1 MSHFAYR
8 DGALFAEDV
17 SLARIADRVGTP
29 FYCYSTAA
37 LTENYLAFADA
48 LADLNPL
55 VCFALKA
62 NSNLAVI
69 HTLARLG
76 AGADVVSEG
85 ELRQALAAGVP
96 ADKAVFSGVGKTR
109 AEMEFALSAGVGQFN
124 VESAPE
130 LEALSRV
137 AAEMGKTAIVALRVN
152 PDVDAETHHKIA
164 TGRSEDKFGIDHRD
178 AAALYGR
185 GSGLPGIDMAGLAVH
200 IGSQLTSLDPFR
212 AAFRRVADL
221 VRDLRQAGY
230 GVCRLDLGGGLGIVY
245 DSEQPPEPIAY
256 AAMVRDEVGDL
267 GCALVFE
274 PGRLIAGNAGVLVT
288 KVIFVKHGASKRFVI
303 VDAAMNDLLRPSLYD
318 AYHVIDPVIEPAP
331 GAALSRADVV
341 GPICETGDVLAADRD
356 LPALED
362 GDLLAVRSAGAYGAV
377 MASSYNTRPSAPEI
391 LVKGSLHEVIRA
403 RETYEKVL
411 ARDRMPDWLKESLL
425 DERRDPG

>member
-37 LTENYLAFADA
+37 LTENYLAFAHA

-109 AEMEFALSAGVGQFN
+109 AEMEFALSAGIGQFN

-130 LEALSRV
+130 LEALSQV

-230 GVCRLDLGGGLGIVY
+230 GVCRLDLGGVVT
-245 DSEQPPEPIAY
+245 D
-256 AAMVRDEVGDL
+256 VVGATQHSQAPAQRAPFPVQVDQYCDDL
-267 GCALVFE
+267 GD
-274 PGRLIAGNAGVLVT
+274 GIR
-288 KVIFVKHGASKRFVI
+288 
-303 VDAAMNDLLRPSLYD
+303 VDAAILWLGATAHGEQFWQTGHINGEFLGNRSFEIRP
-318 AYHVIDPVIEPAP
+318 VQGIQQ
-331 GAALSRADVV
+331 
-341 GPICETGDVLAADRD
+341 
-356 LPALED
+356 ALE
-362 GDLLAVRSAGAYGAV
+362 AAGARHLGGREQSSLWHVGKIRCSAV
-377 MASSYNTRPSAPEI
+377 NHRVVQKSGNHHV
-391 LVKGSLHEVIRA
+391 LVRIGGQGRGCKGVQVQSQ
-403 RETYEKVL
+403 
-411 ARDRMPDWLKESLL
+411 P
-425 DERRDPG
+425 